1 MLLSVC
7 QLVLGL
13 GGGEEDMV
21 AVVMCYN
28 LHLPNCLWIAGGG
41 VEGRY
46 YGHG

>member
-7 QLVLGL
+7 QLALGVR
-13 GGGEEDMV
+13 EDMV

-28 LHLPNCLWIAGGG
+28 LHLPNCLWIEGGG
-41 VEGRY
+41 VEGMY